1 MGYNMTGTD
10 TKEPV
15 QDVVKAPSETSEE
28 DRRREFL
35 SSFTPDDDKRI
46 MRKVNL
52 RFLWLIGVIYVI
64 KTVLLSYILPTTH
77 LSSYV

>member
-1 MGYNMTGTD
+1 MTGTD

-64 KTVLLSYILPTTH
+64 KTVLISYILPTTH
-77 LSSYV
+77 IGSYV

>member
-1 MGYNMTGTD
+1 MVESD
-10 TKEPV
+10 SKEPV

-35 SSFTPDDDKRI
+35 ASFTPEDDKRI

-52 RFLWLIGVIYVI
+52 RFLWLIGLIYVI
-64 KTVLLSYILPTTH
+64 KTVPISSTDIFLLPIDI
-77 LSSYV
+77 

>member
-1 MGYNMTGTD
+1 MTGTD

>member
-1 MGYNMTGTD
+1 MTGTD

-64 KTVLLSYILPTTH
+64 KTVLLPYLLSH
-77 LSSYV
+77 L